1 MNHPLIITQKNEFL
15 DQVSNYKIGLLQK
28 IRRFQGRFVCK
39 FPFFDR
45 LRHFYAKND
54 RKNLVSNYKIS
65 IILKIRGFL
74 DQLKYQSLYND
85 RTPHIYKKNDK

>member
-1 MNHPLIITQKNEFL
+1 MKFF

-45 LRHFYAKND
+45 LRHFYGKMTEKKFCVKLQNQYNLKNK
-54 RKNLVSNYKIS
+54 RFFSS
-65 IILKIRGFL
+65 IKTPT
-74 DQLKYQSLYND
+74 LYND
-85 RTPHIYKKNDK
+85 RIRHIYEK